1 MSELAK
7 ILEDALS
14 LKAQDRAALAQ
25 SLLDSLDELTDG
37 ENQASWL
44 EEAERRR
51 QGFKDST
58 HQAYPSAE
66 VHARANEL
74 LG

>member
-14 LKAQDRAALAQ
+14 LKAQDRAALAER
-25 SLLDSLDELTDG
+25 LLDSLDELTDE

-44 EEAERRR
+44 EEADRRR
-51 QGFKDST
+51 QGFKDGT
-58 HQAYPSAE
+58 HQAYSSEE